1 MWSKQP
7 TNHRKFKSLQSN
19 LDMLESSETKL
30 IIFKRSYIK
39 VAITKERKTQTVEK
53 FKTHEGDTGSPEVQ
67 IALITQ
73 RIDELSKH
81 FEAHKKDFHSR
92 IGLMQLVN
100 QRKSLLSYLRKTDA
114 VRYSKLIKEL
124 DLRK

>member
-1 MWSKQP
+1 M
-7 TNHRKFKSLQSN
+7 
-19 LDMLESSETKL
+19 
-30 IIFKRSYIK
+30 
-39 VAITKERKTQTVEK
+39 AITKERKTQTVEK
-53 FKTHEGDTGSPEVQ
+53 FKTHEGDPGSPEVQ

-92 IGLMQLVN
+92 VGLLQMVN
-100 QRKSLLSYLRKTDA
+100 QRKTLLTYLRRKDA
-114 VRYSKLIKEL
+114 ASYSKLIKEL